1 MLRSS
6 PVWPIRNS
14 RRGAGAAGAPPWRT
28 AQPGSQPWVPQHG
41 HAPSRRNPHSAWSKT
56 TKSRQAPTNVRNRT
70 HGNLSTTSAHLPST
84 RIADAD
90 FRHRRSRC
98 ARIRASTTHSH
109 GRYGLRMSYVE
120 DLWGDPRT
128 PFIPIEPSCLA
139 GLCVGD
145 HATFRTLEPQAH
157 LLQPDD
163 VVIVGHPRG
172 RRLAARVVEVSDRSP
187 TIKVQVI
194 DRHTWQR
201 HWRQRLE
208 QHRERCHQ
216 RWRGRRLRLL
226 LATLAIVLM
235 VASPA
240 FAEHESFTDV
250 GSGHLFSATTPP
262 NGWLRHASLEGA
274 TRLPAA
280 GPASMIG
287 GPVVRRQRSRIV

>member
-1 MLRSS
+1 
-6 PVWPIRNS
+6 
-14 RRGAGAAGAPPWRT
+14 
-28 AQPGSQPWVPQHG
+28 
-41 HAPSRRNPHSAWSKT
+41 
-56 TKSRQAPTNVRNRT
+56 
-70 HGNLSTTSAHLPST
+70 
-84 RIADAD
+84 
-90 FRHRRSRC
+90 
-98 ARIRASTTHSH
+98 
-109 GRYGLRMSYVE
+109 MSYVE

-172 RRLAARVVEVSDRSP
+172 RRLAARVVEVSDRPP

-216 RWRGRRLRLL
+216 RRRGRRLRLL

-235 VASPA
+235 VASLA

-250 GSGHLFSATTPP
+250 GSGHLFSDHTTQ
-262 NGWLRHASLEGA
+262 WLVETYI
-274 TRLPAA
+274 TRGCNLPASS
-280 GPASMIG
+280 GPCFDDWGTRGQTAAL
-287 GPVVRRQRSRIV
+287 PHRLNDLPQPQPRQRGEDE